1 MANVGEL
8 DVSKYPTLKA
18 KGLVTLA
25 KVGKMVVVSL
35 TTFDP
40 QTGEEKDPSMAPVYS
55 GAFNEMD
62 KQVAL
67 QQANLDAMKAGIEA
81 LKADVAA
88 LG

>member
-8 DVSKYPTLKA
+8 DVSKYPALKV

-25 KVGKMVVVSL
+25 KVGKMVVASL

-40 QTGEEKDPSMAPVYS
+40 QTGEEKDPSMAPIYA
-55 GAFNEMD
+55 GAFEEMD
-62 KQVAL
+62 KQLAL
-67 QQANLDAMKAGIEA
+67 QQANLDATKAGIEA